1 MTERIFDD
9 APLLG
14 QLTANITSLEPC
26 SQGFRV
32 TLDQTIFFPRGGG
45 QPCEAGSIDG
55 CPVTDVYE

>member
-26 SQGFRV
+26 PQGFRV

-45 QPCEAGSIDG
+45 QPAQAETA
-55 CPVTDVYE
+55 

>member
-26 SQGFRV
+26 PQGFRV
-32 TLDQTIFFPRGGG
+32 TLDQTIFFPGA
-45 QPCEAGSIDG
+45 AGSPARQG
-55 CPVTDVYE
+55 PSTAAR